1 MGLKSLLLINVQVI
15 AMRQLEAKIYLLL
28 SSIQIIIQ
36 PWGKVIDFQ
45 IKSAAPV
52 FWKMLS
58 SIHVWIIN
66 DNFTAGCDEHGRR
79 QFHDSWLHDLWESA
93 GDMKAFFWDG
103 AKMKLKVFLKNKH
116 CSICSDNTFP
126 NGRNNTRLGYISVQN
141 ENFFLHFSTFKF

>member
-1 MGLKSLLLINVQVI
+1 MALKSLLLINVQVI

-28 SSIQIIIQ
+28 SSTQIYIQ

-52 FWKMLS
+52 FRKILS
-58 SIHVWIIN
+58 LKHVWIIN
-66 DNFTAGCDEHGRR
+66 GNFTAGCDEHGRR
-79 QFHDSWLHDLWESA
+79 EFHDSWLHDLWESA
-93 GDMKAFFWDG
+93 GGMKAFFWDG

-141 ENFFLHFSTFKF
+141 EK